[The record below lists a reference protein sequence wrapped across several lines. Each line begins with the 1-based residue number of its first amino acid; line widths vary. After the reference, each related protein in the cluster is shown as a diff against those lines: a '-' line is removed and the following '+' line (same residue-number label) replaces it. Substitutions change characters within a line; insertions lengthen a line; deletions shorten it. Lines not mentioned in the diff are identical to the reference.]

1 MNNNDNND
9 GYVSLYDYLG
19 KASRESG
26 LGKEVTKTA
35 VERGIKIK
43 YKLLPNELQTSNY
56 KHVHTYPISFLNEY
70 FSDNIELAN
79 NTLLRV
85 NALKP
90 LTDRI
95 KVLEEKINQLLTQNY
110 QYDTN
115 NYERNDE
122 PGESDEYDLP
132 F

>member
-1 MNNNDNND
+1 MNNNDND
-9 GYVSLYDYLG
+9 DVYVSLYDYLG
-19 KASRESG
+19 KASRTSG
-26 LGKEVTKTA
+26 LGKEGTKAA
-35 VERGIKIK
+35 VERDIKIK

-70 FSDNIELAN
+70 FSDNTELAN

-95 KVLEEKINQLLTQNY
+95 EVLEEKINQLLTQNY

-115 NYERNDE
+115 SYERNDE
-122 PGESDEYDLP
+122 YPEDEPLP

>member
-1 MNNNDNND
+1 MNDNNNDD
-9 GYVSLYDYLG
+9 QYVSLYDYLG
-19 KASRESG
+19 KASRDSG
-26 LGKEVTKTA
+26 LGKKVTAAA

-43 YKLLPNELQTSNY
+43 YKLLPTELQTSNY
-56 KHVHTYPISFLNEY
+56 RNVHTYPISFLNEY
-70 FSDNIELAN
+70 FSDNTELAN

-95 KVLEEKINQLLTQNY
+95 KVLEEKINQLMQNY
-110 QYDTN
+110 HYDTN
-115 NYERNDE
+115 NYNRNNESGIDE
-122 PGESDEYDLP
+122 LP